1 VQYLHE
7 LEALRDQL
15 QQQVS
20 RTSRLEGESRQL
32 HKQLGELKADRQAAE
47 AALQAE
53 RGELAGLRVAKEAA
67 VSEKLRLQ
75 VSEEQGAVCYEHSVV
90 RQGGR
95 DQQDMHAGL
104 KLCRVWCSLCVLT
117 QQQRAGGGLHSA
129 VRDKLRSWQLL

>member
-20 RTSRLEGESRQL
+20 RSSRLEGESRQL
-32 HKQLGELKADRQAAE
+32 HKQLGELKADRTAAE

-53 RGELAGLRVAKEAA
+53 RGEVAGLRVAKDAA

-75 VSEEQGAVCYEHSVV
+75 VSG
-90 RQGGR
+90 
-95 DQQDMHAGL
+95 
-104 KLCRVWCSLCVLT
+104 
-117 QQQRAGGGLHSA
+117 
-129 VRDKLRSWQLL
+129 